1 MNLFLLLADK
11 PTGNLDTRTGIEIMD
26 AFQTLSDHG
35 ITIVMVTHELDIAQ
49 YTQRNV
55 AMRDG
60 KILSG
65 RPARDRFQ
73 ARTEMEKLRREQQ
86 AADLA
91 S

>member
-1 MNLFLLLADK
+1 MNPFLLLANE
-11 PTGNLDTRTGIEIMD
+11 PTGNLATRTGIEIID
-26 AFQTLSDHG
+26 AFQTLNDQG
-35 ITIVMVTHELDIAQ
+35 ITIVMVTHELNIAQ
-49 YTQRNV
+49 YAQRNV

-73 ARTEMEKLRREQQ
+73 AKTEMEKLRRKQQ